1 MDVAIKSETMEGI
14 ADAIR
19 EKTGGTDTIA
29 PPEMAEEIRGITAG
43 GGNVTLDTTLSKSG
57 YAADAAAVGAA
68 LEQKASTTEI
78 PTIPNALKNP
88 HQLNFTGAVTATYDG
103 SSAVTV
109 NIPSAGGNDGG
120 LTIVNTDGSITAE
133 QICNLADGAYWF
145 ASPFEQQVY
154 STGMAIT
161 ATSNTLLVGY
171 VVKRTVDGSRM
182 MYCQAT
188 GYAVKFQPKTSAT
201 TSTAHA
207 ESGTKMTGWPTVSG
221 TLPIVTASDAGKL
234 LMVNDNGA
242 WAATTVTNAEEVAY

>member
-1 MDVAIKSETMEGI
+1 METLNRLRIDGTTYQLGGEG
-14 ADAIR
+14 
-19 EKTGGTDTIA
+19 
-29 PPEMAEEIRGITAG
+29 G
-43 GGNVTLDTTLSKSG
+43 GGNVELDTTLTQSG
-57 YAADAAAVGAA
+57 KAADA
-68 LEQKASTTEI
+68 KATGDAI
-78 PTIPNALKNP
+78 PTTLKNP
-88 HQLNFTGAVTATYDG
+88 YALTFTGAATGTYDG

-120 LTIVNTDGSITAE
+120 FTIVNTDGSITAE

-145 ASPFEQQVY
+145 ASPFEQKTY

-207 ESGTKMTGWPTVSG
+207 ESGTKMTNWPTVSG